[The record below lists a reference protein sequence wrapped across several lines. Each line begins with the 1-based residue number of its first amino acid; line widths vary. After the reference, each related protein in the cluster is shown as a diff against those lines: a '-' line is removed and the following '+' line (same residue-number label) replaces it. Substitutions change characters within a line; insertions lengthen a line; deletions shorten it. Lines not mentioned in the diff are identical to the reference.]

1 MKFSQKTKN
10 KVAIGSSNPTPGHI
24 SKRNYI
30 SKRYMHSKVH
40 SSTIY
45 NSQDMETIYMSIDKR
60 MNKGTVYIHTV
71 EYYLAIKKS
80 EIMPFA
86 IT

>member
-1 MKFSQKTKN
+1 
-10 KVAIGSSNPTPGHI
+10 
-24 SKRNYI
+24 
-30 SKRYMHSKVH
+30 MHSKVH

-45 NSQDMETIYMSIDKR
+45 NSQDMETIYMSIDKW